1 MKIQTIA
8 LAAALVL
15 GGSAFAATSAS
26 TTGKTHHVT
35 SVKHV
40 KHVAKAGKHHHHH
53 MARRADRHHDMTARN
68 VTTDINSG
76 SRETR
81 MGDALQKFRSHS

>member
-8 LAAALVL
+8 LAAALAL
-15 GGSAFAATSAS
+15 GGSAFAATSA
-26 TTGKTHHVT
+26 TPTGKTHHAKT
-35 SVKHV
+35 GTHV
-40 KHVAKAGKHHHHH
+40 KHASRMSKHHVAHRTSIHHKE
-53 MARRADRHHDMTARN
+53 MTARN
-68 VTTDINSG
+68 VSTDINSG

>member
-8 LAAALVL
+8 LAAALAL

-26 TTGKTHHVT
+26 SNGKPHHAT
-35 SVKHV
+35 AGKHV
-40 KHVAKAGKHHHHH
+40 KHVAKAGKHHHH
-53 MARRADRHHDMTARN
+53 MARRADRHNDMTTRN